1 MSATASTSLW
11 WRKRRADHSD
21 LSDDES
27 ASEDQLE
34 DVNVVVGPNP
44 SSAVRQIMTDQYREL
59 VEGPGGLPTATE
71 GFQTRAM
78 QGPISGRRMV
88 ALSDCQILARL
99 SEGGQPRSFGT
110 ALHLGEN
117 CTILCQVCSFSGSA
131 RACKKSWLCDF
142 CHGLSLQCRNKRKGS
157 GAWQVSQLSDQRIME
172 LYKALQASQG
182 SNAEGV
188 IPAHPRTIA
197 EPHTRRTW
205 RTELRSPA
213 APRSHTWGGEGEGHF
228 HPTRRTPQ
236 PAASSSFEPARPL
249 NIRPNV
255 KEGAWFPVS
264 PNVQSS
270 QMRQEMLMRMQQVQM
285 RQQQAVQPQQLWN
298 QIQMPTMA
306 VPTGLPQNQSATW
319 FQPDARN
326 RWHQSLQQFQP
337 EEPYTGGETIRFNL

>member
-1 MSATASTSLW
+1 MSATASKSLW

-21 LSDDES
+21 RDDES

-34 DVNVVVGPNP
+34 DADVVVGPNP
-44 SSAVRQIMTDQYREL
+44 SPAVRQIMTEQYQEL
-59 VEGPGGLPTATE
+59 AEGLPAAAE
-71 GFQTRAM
+71 GLQTRAM

-88 ALSDCQILARL
+88 ALSDCQILARM

-182 SNAEGV
+182 SNAEAV

-197 EPHTRRTW
+197 EPHSRRTW
-205 RTELRSPA
+205 RTELRSPM

-228 HPTRRTPQ
+228 RPTRRTQ
-236 PAASSSFEPARPL
+236 QSAASSSFEAARPL
-249 NIRPNV
+249 NIRQNV
-255 KEGAWFPVS
+255 QEGPWFPVS
-264 PNVQSS
+264 PNVQSN

-285 RQQQAVQPQQLWN
+285 RQQQQAVQPQQPWN
-298 QIQMPTMA
+298 QTQMPTM
-306 VPTGLPQNQSATW
+306 PIPSGLAQNQSAMW

-326 RWHQSLQQFQP
+326 RLHQSLQQFQQEDP
-337 EEPYTGGETIRFNL
+337 YTGYTGGETIRFNL